1 MGDTIRGYMG
11 DNTPSPLR
19 IPSHIGVLYGFLGG
33 IIPNMKSSEKFLGNF
48 WEKFPLLFNLPSSLL
63 IFPYNIK
70 QFIK

>member
-1 MGDTIRGYMG
+1 MGYTIRGYMG

-48 WEKFPLLFNLPSSLL
+48 LKNPSSSSLL